1 MNCLLMPFY
10 VTFEYINFLFSL
22 QTFRNCRIHNP
33 PAVAFTI
40 KSPCY
45 SVRLPISLG
54 HVVLPS
60 AFVMLGIFFF
70 TRRGLIIQRASCI
83 MVDVF
88 RVFKEIKYIFCF
100 TSDEILIIYRKIKI
114 TQILPALL

>member
-1 MNCLLMPFY
+1 MNCLLMPSY
-10 VTFEYINFLFSL
+10 VTFEYINFLSSL
-22 QTFRNCRIHNP
+22 QTFRNCGIHNP